1 MHTLMHLQQFQ
12 PWPIIETP
20 ETVGPIHFS
29 LFCCRLERVGGGWRW
44 QWERCADCCLHL
56 AASVCSRCCLAAIA
70 VTGSARSIGPM
81 NEIRLSL
88 RLRLRLLHFCLIS
101 PIAAHSHHYLHTRSI
116 THATVHS
123 LTPLCTSPPRPAAD
137 HVVVAAAA
145 LPLSVARARR
155 R

>member
-70 VTGSARSIGPM
+70 VTLGSIDRADERDSTLSASASASASLLPHQSHRSSHTTPST
-81 NEIRLSL
+81 RAQSL
-88 RLRLRLLHFCLIS
+88 
-101 PIAAHSHHYLHTRSI
+101 
-116 THATVHS
+116 ATTSVH
-123 LTPLCTSPPRPAAD
+123 LTPLCTRTSTNRAAD
-137 HVVVAAAA
+137 HVVAAAA
-145 LPLSVARARR
+145 LPLAVARAQQR
-155 R
+155 